1 MVDCECVGGD
11 LFVMGCCVVC
21 AWCCCYD
28 LCGSVNGAS
37 PVMFV
42 LSLFYVCTFH
52 MNLMCV
58 VCVVTSD

>member
-1 MVDCECVGGD
+1 MGGD

-21 AWCCCYD
+21 VWCCYV
-28 LCGSVNGAS
+28 LCGCVNGAS

-42 LSLFYVCTFH
+42 LLLFYLCAFQMKPVCD
-52 MNLMCV
+52 